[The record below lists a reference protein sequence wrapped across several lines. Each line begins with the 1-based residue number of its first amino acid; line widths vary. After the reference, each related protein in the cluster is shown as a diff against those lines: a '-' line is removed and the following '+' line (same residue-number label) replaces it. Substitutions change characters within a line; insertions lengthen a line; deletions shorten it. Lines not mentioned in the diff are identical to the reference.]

1 MGAGRGQ
8 AHLSRVL
15 ILGGSGMLGHKMFQ
29 VLGRRF
35 PETYATVRTSQSADL
50 LKSVGLYDEQW
61 VIEGIDVLDP
71 VAMSSLVAKLHP
83 DVIINCVG
91 IVKQREQASDS
102 IASIKTNSLLPHQLS
117 GMCQETGARLIH
129 FSTDCVFDG
138 VKGAYT
144 EEDVSNATDLYG
156 RSKFLGETSANSS
169 LTLRSSI
176 IGRELASYDSLL
188 EWFLAQNHGQ
198 VKGFKKALYAGITTN
213 QMARLVGDLIE
224 GHPELSGMY
233 QVSGPWISKYD
244 LLMIVRDKFNL
255 EIEIEPD
262 NEVAIDRTLVGDKF
276 EAATGIKQPGWTE
289 MIEEL
294 AADPTPYRRA

>member
-1 MGAGRGQ
+1 
-8 AHLSRVL
+8 VL

-29 VLGRRF
+29 ILGARF
-35 PETYATVRTSQSADL
+35 PETYATVRSSSSSDL
-50 LKSVGLYDEQW
+50 LRSVNLYDEQR
-61 VIEGIDVLDP
+61 VIEGVDVLDP
-71 VAMSSLVAKLHP
+71 DAVSSLIVKQNP

-102 IASIKTNSLLPHQLS
+102 IASIKTNALLPHQLS
-117 GMCQETGARLIH
+117 EMCQETGARLIH

-156 RSKFLGETSANSS
+156 RSKFLGETASESS

-176 IGRELASYDSLL
+176 IGRELSSYDSLL
-188 EWFLAQNHGQ
+188 EWFLAQNHGH

-224 GHPELSGMY
+224 GHPKLSGMY

-244 LLMIVRDKFNL
+244 LLIIVRDKFNL

-262 NEVAIDRTLVGDKF
+262 NDVAIDRTLVGDKF

-294 AADPTPYRRA
+294 VADPTPYRRA

>member
-1 MGAGRGQ
+1 M
-8 AHLSRVL
+8 SKVL

-29 VLGRRF
+29 LLGARF
-35 PETYATVRTSQSADL
+35 PKTYATVRSSDSADL
-50 LKSVGLYDEQW
+50 LKSVGLHNEQRM
-61 VIEGIDVLDP
+61 IKGIDVLEP
-71 VAMSSLVAKLHP
+71 LALSSLIAKLGP
-83 DVIINCVG
+83 DVIVNCVG

-102 IASIKTNSLLPHQLS
+102 IASIKTNALLPHQLS
-117 GMCQETGARLIH
+117 EMYQEAGARLIH

-138 VKGAYT
+138 VRGAYT
-144 EEDVSNATDLYG
+144 EGDVSNATDLYG
-156 RSKFLGETSANSS
+156 RSKLLGETTADSS

-188 EWFLAQNHGQ
+188 EWFLAQNRGQ

-224 GHPELSGMY
+224 EHPKLSGMY

-262 NEVAIDRTLVGDKF
+262 NEVTIDRTLVGDKF
-276 EAATGIKQPGWTE
+276 EAATGIKQPSWTQ

-294 AADPTPYRRA
+294 VADPTPYRRA

>member
-1 MGAGRGQ
+1 M
-8 AHLSRVL
+8 SRVL

-29 VLGRRF
+29 ILGARF
-35 PETYATVRTSQSADL
+35 PETYATVRSATSSDL
-50 LKSVGLYDEQW
+50 LRSVDLYDEER
-61 VIEGIDVLDP
+61 VIEGVDVLNQVTLSELIAQTAP
-71 VAMSSLVAKLHP
+71 N
-83 DVIINCVG
+83 VIINCVG

-102 IASIKTNSLLPHQLS
+102 IASIKTNALLPHQLS
-117 GMCQETGARLIH
+117 EMCQKSGARLIH

-156 RSKFLGETSANSS
+156 RSKFLGETVSESS

-176 IGRELASYDSLL
+176 IGRELSSYYSLL

-213 QMARLVGDLIE
+213 QMANLVGDLIE
-224 GHPELSGMY
+224 SHPNLTGMY

-244 LLMIVRDKFNL
+244 LLMIVRDKFGL
-255 EIEIEPD
+255 KIEIEPD
-262 NEVAIDRTLVGDKF
+262 DEVAIDRTLVGDKF

-294 AADPTPYRRA
+294 VADPTPYRRA

>member
-1 MGAGRGQ
+1 
-8 AHLSRVL
+8 
-15 ILGGSGMLGHKMFQ
+15 MLGHKMFQ
-29 VLGRRF
+29 ILGARF
-35 PETYATVRTSQSADL
+35 PETYATVRSSSSSDL
-50 LKSVGLYDEQW
+50 LRSVNLYDEQR
-61 VIEGIDVLDP
+61 VIEGVDVLDP
-71 VAMSSLVAKLHP
+71 DAVSSLIVKQNP

-102 IASIKTNSLLPHQLS
+102 IASIKTNALLPHQLS
-117 GMCQETGARLIH
+117 EMCQETGARLIH

-156 RSKFLGETSANSS
+156 RSKFLGETASESS

-176 IGRELASYDSLL
+176 IGRELSSYDSLL
-188 EWFLAQNHGQ
+188 EWFLAQNHGH

-224 GHPELSGMY
+224 GHPKLSGMY

-244 LLMIVRDKFNL
+244 LLIIVRDKFNL

-262 NEVAIDRTLVGDKF
+262 NDVAIDRTLVGDKF

-294 AADPTPYRRA
+294 VADPTPYRRA

>member
-1 MGAGRGQ
+1 M
-8 AHLSRVL
+8 SRVL

-29 VLGRRF
+29 ILGARF
-35 PETYATVRTSQSADL
+35 PETYATVRSSSSSDL
-50 LKSVGLYDEQW
+50 LRSVNLYDEQR
-61 VIEGIDVLDP
+61 VIEGVDVLDP
-71 VAMSSLVAKLHP
+71 DAVSSLIVKQNP

-102 IASIKTNSLLPHQLS
+102 IASIKTNALLPHQLS
-117 GMCQETGARLIH
+117 EMCQETGARLIH

-156 RSKFLGETSANSS
+156 RSKFLGETASESS

-176 IGRELASYDSLL
+176 IGRELSSYDSLL
-188 EWFLAQNHGQ
+188 EWFLAQNHGH

-224 GHPELSGMY
+224 GHPKLSGMY

-244 LLMIVRDKFNL
+244 LLIIVRDKFNL

-262 NEVAIDRTLVGDKF
+262 NDVAIDRTLVGDKF

-294 AADPTPYRRA
+294 VADPTPYRRA

>member
-1 MGAGRGQ
+1 M
-8 AHLSRVL
+8 SKVL

-29 VLGRRF
+29 LLRVRF
-35 PETYATVRTSQSADL
+35 PETYVTVRTAQSTDL
-50 LKSVGLYDEQW
+50 LKSVDLYDEHR

-71 VAMSSLVAKLHP
+71 IAMANLVENIGP
-83 DVIINCVG
+83 DVVVNCVG

-102 IASIKTNSLLPHQLS
+102 IASIMTNALLPHQLS
-117 GMCQETGARLIH
+117 EMCQRIGARLIH

-144 EEDVSNATDLYG
+144 EDDVSNATDLYG
-156 RSKFLGETSANSS
+156 RSKFLGETTTGSS

-188 EWFLAQNHGQ
+188 EWFIAQDHGQ

-224 GHPELSGMY
+224 EHQKLSGMY
-233 QVSGPWISKYD
+233 QVSGPWISKFD

-262 NEVAIDRTLVGDKF
+262 EEVAIDRTLVGDKF
-276 EAATGIKQPGWTE
+276 EAATGIKQPSWKQ

-294 AADPTPYRRA
+294 VADPTPYRRA

>member
-1 MGAGRGQ
+1 M
-8 AHLSRVL
+8 SKVL

-29 VLGRRF
+29 LLRARF
-35 PETYATVRTSQSADL
+35 PETYVTVRTAQSTDL
-50 LKSVGLYDEQW
+50 LKSVGLYDEHR

-71 VAMSSLVAKLHP
+71 KARANLVENIGPH
-83 DVIINCVG
+83 VVVNCVG
-91 IVKQREQASDS
+91 IVKQRKQASDS
-102 IASIKTNSLLPHQLS
+102 IASIMINALLPHQLS
-117 GMCQETGARLIH
+117 EMCQRIGARLIH

-144 EEDVSNATDLYG
+144 EDDVSNATDLYG
-156 RSKFLGETSANSS
+156 RSKFLGETATGSS

-188 EWFLAQNHGQ
+188 EWFLAQDHGH

-224 GHPELSGMY
+224 EHPKLSGMY
-233 QVSGPWISKYD
+233 QVSGPWISKFD
-244 LLMIVRDKFNL
+244 LLMIVRDKFDL

-262 NEVAIDRTLVGDKF
+262 EEVAIDRTLVGDKF
-276 EAATGIKQPGWTE
+276 EVATGIKQPSWTQ

-294 AADPTPYRRA
+294 VADPTPYRRA

>member
-1 MGAGRGQ
+1 
-8 AHLSRVL
+8 LSGVL

-29 VLGRRF
+29 MLRDRF
-35 PETYATVRTSQSADL
+35 PETYATVRSSQSTDL
-50 LKSVGLYDEQW
+50 LKSIDLYDEQR
-61 VIEGIDVLDP
+61 VIEGIDALDP
-71 VAMSSLVAKLHP
+71 VAMSSLIAKVNPH
-83 DVIINCVG
+83 VIINCIG
-91 IVKQREQASDS
+91 IVKQREQASDA

-117 GMCQETGARLIH
+117 EMCQETGARFIH

-144 EEDVSNATDLYG
+144 EDDASNATDLYG
-156 RSKFLGETSANSS
+156 RSKFLGETATDSS

-198 VKGFKKALYAGITTN
+198 VKGFEKALYAGITTN

-224 GHPELSGMY
+224 RHPKLSGIY

-244 LLMIVRDKFNL
+244 LLMTVRDKFNL

-262 NEVAIDRTLVGDKF
+262 NEVVIDRTLVGDKF
-276 EAATGIKQPGWTE
+276 EAATGIKQPSWTQ

>member
-1 MGAGRGQ
+1 M
-8 AHLSRVL
+8 SKVL

-29 VLGRRF
+29 LLGARF
-35 PETYATVRTSQSADL
+35 PETYATVRSSDSADL
-50 LKSVGLYDEQW
+50 LKSVGLYDEQRM
-61 VIEGIDVLDP
+61 IEGIDVLEP
-71 VAMSSLVAKLHP
+71 LALSSLIAKLGP
-83 DVIINCVG
+83 DVIVNCVG
-91 IVKQREQASDS
+91 IVKQSEQASGS
-102 IASIKTNSLLPHQLS
+102 IASIKTNALLPHQLS
-117 GMCQETGARLIH
+117 EMCQEVGSRLIH

-138 VKGAYT
+138 VRGAYT
-144 EEDVSNATDLYG
+144 EDDVSNATDLYG
-156 RSKFLGETSANSS
+156 RSKLLGETTADSS

-188 EWFLAQNHGQ
+188 EWFLAQNRGQ

-224 GHPELSGMY
+224 EHPKLSGMY

-262 NEVAIDRTLVGDKF
+262 NEVTIDRTLVGDKF
-276 EAATGIKQPGWTE
+276 EAATGIKQPSWTQ

-294 AADPTPYRRA
+294 VADPTPYRRA